1 MSGKTNVLL
10 IFIVLTIFIA
20 SIGPVFALQ
29 EDFDVFSQNTA
40 LNVCS
45 CSFTKNTL
53 SIRNSGDVTS
63 VYTLGQSDS
72 TASWSTLNQK
82 RFTLKA
88 GETKDVLDYIRAPC
102 DSEGAYTLKT
112 TINTLFGLQ
121 KEIEQP
127 LEVRTC
133 RNIDIQ
139 TSALSK
145 STCPCSPIAYEFTIA
160 NSGDHEETYSL
171 SVAPYDAHVTLSTSH
186 ITITAGQSKRVAVF
200 INKPCSVYGGFNY
213 VFRAVGEGSNVVG
226 ELPFGLIVNQCYDYI
241 IDGPTEAAACN
252 NFENVIP
259 IRIRNIVDISNTY
272 QLSATLDSGE
282 EFSFDP
288 VFLSSRQAQNVNLSV
303 LLENL
308 DVGQYS
314 LGIDALTARG
324 GVNEHKDITLN
335 VEECDESGN
344 PVIIEEE
351 ETDLT
356 PYLLALGALVI
367 IILLIL
373 GVYLAGRSRKTDGGK
388 TEREIARKPAEPMD
402 PRRRLLRWLILIV
415 LLLVFAG
422 IVLGA
427 LLLPG
432 VFQSEG
438 TNESVENESVSENME
453 NGSISESM
461 ENLTEAP
468 AEETV
473 PAEGEETTGE
483 EEPVPALWIYGAI
496 AAVIIILSVIL
507 IAVAIVHRKRQA
519 MPTSAKKEERS
530 YLKPAGKSKRGWL
543 WAILILI
550 ILVGLAAG
558 GYGAY
563 RYLSQPTNTITS
575 IDTTGLETS
584 FGAVVAKQGETFDIP
599 LLATNAGET
608 TVTIDFTVDRA
619 WLGSDTKEISLAPGD
634 EAQVFLTAQPDDT
647 IQQTRYSI
655 EFPGQD
661 DAGNVFT
668 DTVVIKVEDA
678 QGSFLSR
685 YLWFIVAAAVIIV
698 LLVVGD
704 IIRRVRRS
712 RRVMKETEAREFIAG
727 MPEKAAIIS
736 AARSAAPKEPPS
748 TRKVV
753 LILSLITLVLA
764 GLIGGTYFIFTALSG
779 NASASQGLLEEQG
792 LVQEGEVVEE
802 APPVEVSSE
811 EGGENILEISNRKT
825 IIPVNIRNTNE
836 GVTYHIAVQEDIEW
850 ISVTDEA
857 ITVPPGQERTAYIVV
872 DPRQGAKDG
881 KYAVAIDVNV
891 EGQEEPLFSST
902 ITLDVKKYRWLD
914 TFLSSLFY
922 IVLGLAVLFV
932 VVLLVRRQDVKAG
945 RIKPK
950 EKGLPQLKAAESSLL
965 KEVEKEGK
973 AKKGKT
979 QIKLK

>member
-10 IFIVLTIFIA
+10 ISIVLTIFIA

-45 CSFTKNTL
+45 CSFAKNTL

-102 DSEGAYTLKT
+102 DSEGVYTLKT
-112 TINTLFGLQ
+112 TINTIFGLQ

-171 SVAPYDAHVTLSTSH
+171 GVEPYDEHVTLSTAH
-186 ITITAGQSKRVAVF
+186 ITIAAGQSKQVAVF

-226 ELPFGLIVNQCYDYI
+226 ELPFGLVVNQCYDYT
-241 IDGPTEAAACN
+241 IDSPAEAVACN
-252 NFENVIP
+252 NFENIIP
-259 IRIRNIVDISNTY
+259 IRIRNIANIANTY

-288 VFLSSRQAQNVNLSV
+288 VFLSGRQTQNVNLSV

-308 DVGQYS
+308 DAGQYV

-344 PVIIEEE
+344 PVTIEEE

-356 PYLLALGALVI
+356 PYFIALGALVV

-373 GVYLAGRSRKTDGGK
+373 GIYLAGRSRRTDG
-388 TEREIARKPAEPMD
+388 EITRKSADAMD

-438 TNESVENESVSENME
+438 TNESVVEENVSENME
-453 NGSISESM
+453 NGSVSENI
-461 ENLTEAP
+461 ENTTRNITDVPSEEAIP
-468 AEETV
+468 I
-473 PAEGEETTGE
+473 EGEEATGE
-483 EEPVPALWIYGAI
+483 EETVPALWIYGAI
-496 AAVIIILSVIL
+496 AAVIIILSCIL
-507 IAVAIVHRKRQA
+507 LAVALVRRKRQA
-519 MPTSAKKEERS
+519 MPASAKKEERS
-530 YLKPAGKSKRGWL
+530 YLKPAGKKNRWWL
-543 WAILILI
+543 WGILILI

-558 GYGAY
+558 GYGTY

-575 IDTTGLETS
+575 VDTTGLETS
-584 FGAVVAKQGETFDIP
+584 FGAVVAKQGETIDIP

-608 TVTIDFTVDRA
+608 TATIDFTVDRA
-619 WLGSDTKEISLAPGD
+619 WLESDTKELSLAPGD
-634 EAQVFLTAQPDDT
+634 EAQVFLTIHPDDT
-647 IQQTRYSI
+647 IPQTRYSI

-661 DAGNVFT
+661 DVGNAFT
-668 DTVVIKVEDA
+668 DKVVIKVEDA

-712 RRVMKETEAREFIAG
+712 RRTMKETEAREFIAG
-727 MPEKAAIIS
+727 MPEKAAMPAVKS
-736 AARSAAPKEPPS
+736 GAPKEPPS

-764 GLIGGTYFIFTALSG
+764 GLIGGTYFMLTALSG
-779 NASASQGLLEEQG
+779 NAPASQGLLEEQG

-802 APPVEVSSE
+802 APPVEVSGE

-825 IIPVNIRNTNE
+825 IIPVNIRNINE

-914 TFLSSLFY
+914 TFLSYLFY

-932 VVLLVRRQDVKAG
+932 IVLLVRRQDIKAG
-945 RIKPK
+945 KIRPK
-950 EKGLPQLKAAESSLL
+950 EKVLPQLKAAESSLL
-965 KEVEKEGK
+965 KEAEKEGK

-979 QIKLK
+979 QIRLK